1 MMPSAFDQGESS
13 VYDNNKPPKTVMVG
27 SIMYELIFSQE
38 ALDAEAQRV
47 QQSLIGTCIPTT
59 QEIIISPKLAFD
71 AMRAVIIHELLH
83 ALFTFS
89 GFSNQCWAR
98 RSPESESK
106 STLWVC
112 SNIHCLLLFETTPS
126 CSNGLDVCRCLAQR
140 KSHNG
145 NP

>member
-38 ALDAEAQRV
+38 ALDEEMRHL
-47 QQSLIGTCIPTT
+47 QQSLLGTCIPTT
-59 QEIIISPKLAFD
+59 QEIIISPKLGFD

-89 GFSNQCWAR
+89 GFSNHVGLVEV
-98 RSPESESK
+98 PESDLEEYVVGTLEHPLLALIRDNPELFQWLGRMQMSSTKEES
-106 STLWVC
+106 
-112 SNIHCLLLFETTPS
+112 
-126 CSNGLDVCRCLAQR
+126 
-140 KSHNG
+140 
-145 NP
+145 